1 MIYLRMKICV
11 RPYLR
16 HPSSSIPGI
25 RASWEDNKYIGGDD
39 DDNDTRPKGLGGG
52 NKYITTNH
60 THTHPLLTHQYDA
73 T

>member
-1 MIYLRMKICV
+1 MKICV

-25 RASWEDNKYIGGDD
+25 RASWEDN
-39 DDNDTRPKGLGGG
+39 PKGLGGVGGG

-60 THTHPLLTHQYDA
+60 TRTHPLLTHQYDA